1 MSNLFE
7 KTASLNTPIECFV
20 FGAANEEFPVKPHWH
35 YFAEF
40 VYMLDGTASM
50 TADGDTFT
58 AEAGDLVIFPP
69 SCVHSI
75 SAADSRTP
83 VYSVLKFDIG
93 KFPSISSY
101 SPSPSGLFRYARE
114 SGMPILFDKAA
125 AREMECESIFAD
137 CINEMKNFRY
147 GYDVMLRS
155 QIYRLIYRI
164 IRHWE
169 SSGLNIWE
177 CPASDG
183 TDRSIDNITEYIDSR
198 LGENIRVA
206 DIAAECHLSYSAFAA
221 KFRGR
226 YGMSCKEYIER
237 MRIYKAEEYLI
248 FTDLDIDFI
257 GQETGFSDCSHF
269 IKSFKKYRG
278 ATPGKFRASRRQQ
291 PYSGAV

>member
-1 MSNLFE
+1 MTNLFE
-7 KTASLNTPIECFV
+7 KNASLSTPIECFV
-20 FGAANEEFPVKPHWH
+20 FGAAEGGFPIKPHWH

-40 VYMLDGTASM
+40 VYMHEGAASM
-50 TADGDTFT
+50 TADGDSFT
-58 AEAGDLVIFPP
+58 AAAGDLVIFPP

-75 SAADSRTP
+75 SYADSSTP
-83 VYSVLKFDIG
+83 VYSVLKFDLG

-114 SGMPILFDKAA
+114 NGMPILFDGKA
-125 AREMECESIFAD
+125 AREMECECIFAD

-164 IRHWE
+164 IRYWE
-169 SSGLNIWE
+169 SAGLNIWE
-177 CPASDG
+177 CPASTEKDS
-183 TDRSIDNITEYIDSR
+183 SIDNITEYIDRR
-198 LGENIRVA
+198 LGENIKVA

-226 YGMSCKEYIER
+226 YGMSCKDYIER
-237 MRIYKAEEYLI
+237 MRICKAEEYLL
-248 FTDLDIDFI
+248 FTDLDIDYI

-269 IKSFKKYRG
+269 IKSFRKYRG
-278 ATPGKFRASRRQQ
+278 MTPKKFRDSRR
-291 PYSGAV
+291 